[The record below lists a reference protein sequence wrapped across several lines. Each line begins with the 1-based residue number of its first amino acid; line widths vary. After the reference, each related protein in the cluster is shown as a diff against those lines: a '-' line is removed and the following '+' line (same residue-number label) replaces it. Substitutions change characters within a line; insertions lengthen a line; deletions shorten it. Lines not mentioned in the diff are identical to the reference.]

1 VILMAILRAS
11 EIREMSEKEI
21 DEKVAEL
28 RNELLKER
36 AKASAVG
43 VPENPGRIRAIKR
56 TVARILTI
64 KNERKLT
71 SG

>member
-1 VILMAILRAS
+1 MILMAILRAS
-11 EIREMSEKEI
+11 EIREMSEKETE
-21 DEKVAEL
+21 DKVAEL

-56 TVARILTI
+56 TIARILTI

-71 SG
+71 S

>member
-1 VILMAILRAS
+1 MAILRAS

>member
-1 VILMAILRAS
+1 MAILRAS
-11 EIREMSEKEI
+11 EIRQMSENQVE
-21 DEKVAEL
+21 EKVAEL

-56 TVARILTI
+56 TIARLLTI
-64 KNERKLT
+64 KNERRVAT
-71 SG
+71 R